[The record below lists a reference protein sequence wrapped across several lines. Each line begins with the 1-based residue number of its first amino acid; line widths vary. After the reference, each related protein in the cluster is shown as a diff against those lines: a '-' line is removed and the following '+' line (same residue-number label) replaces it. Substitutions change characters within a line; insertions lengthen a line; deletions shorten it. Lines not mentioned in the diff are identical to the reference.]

1 MLARKLAPRNW
12 PRRRDQPSPKERQR
26 LGGSNKMSDNSTPSY
41 AAPLVGFRSRKAAQL
56 AAFFALKAAGSI
68 EKLKLIKIIYMT
80 ERRFLQ
86 DHEHPMLF
94 DELYSLPHGPI
105 CSSTLNGIDGI
116 IHEDVWDQFI
126 ARNGN
131 EISPVKRFSRDDFD
145 ELSDAEIDIANRM
158 WTRFRGMTSSQIRN
172 YSHRN
177 CPEYTE
183 IDRGRI
189 PISYREVLEA
199 LGNPAAKEIDREI
212 ADLRRAESI
221 LAG

>member
-1 MLARKLAPRNW
+1 
-12 PRRRDQPSPKERQR
+12 
-26 LGGSNKMSDNSTPSY
+26 MSDNPTPSY

-56 AAFFALKAAGSI
+56 ASFFALKAGGRI
-68 EKLKLIKIIYMT
+68 EKLKLIKLIYMA
-80 ERRFLQ
+80 ERRFLK

-131 EISPVKRFSRDDFD
+131 EISPVKRFTRDDFD
-145 ELSDAEIDIANRM
+145 ELSDTEIDIANRI
-158 WTRFRGMTSSQIRN
+158 WTRFRRMTASQIRN

-183 IDRGRI
+183 IDKGRI

-199 LGNPAAKEIDREI
+199 LGNPAAEEIDREI
-212 ADLRRAESI
+212 SDLRRAESI

>member
-1 MLARKLAPRNW
+1 
-12 PRRRDQPSPKERQR
+12 
-26 LGGSNKMSDNSTPSY
+26 MSDNSTPSY

>member
-1 MLARKLAPRNW
+1 MAESEA
-12 PRRRDQPSPKERQR
+12 
-26 LGGSNKMSDNSTPSY
+26 PSY
-41 AAPLVGFRSRKAAQL
+41 AAPLVGFKSRKAAQL
-56 AAFFALKAAGSI
+56 SAFFALKAEGSV
-68 EKLKLIKIIYMT
+68 EKLKLIKLIYLT
-80 ERRFLQ
+80 ERRFLK

-116 IHEDVWDQFI
+116 IHETVWDQFI

-131 EISPVKRFSRDDFD
+131 EISPVKKFTRDDFD
-145 ELSDAEIDIANRM
+145 ELSDAEWEIANRI
-158 WTRFRGMTSSQIRN
+158 WTRFRGMTASQIRN
-172 YSHRN
+172 YSHQN

-199 LGNPAAKEIDREI
+199 LENPNAEDIDREI
-212 ADLRRAESI
+212 SDMRRADSI
-221 LAG
+221 LSGE